1 MASVPLQVQMKLDL
15 RLKLI
20 TTVSTNTIED
30 PPQQLIQAELTTET
44 TEGTFE
50 PKHEVSRVNVV
61 GRVGE
66 GLAPK
71 LGGLGIFV

>member
-1 MASVPLQVQMKLDL
+1 MH
-15 RLKLI
+15 
-20 TTVSTNTIED
+20 
-30 PPQQLIQAELTTET
+30 QLIKAELTTET